1 VGPKRH
7 AFSRQK
13 AGWSVDGRAL
23 LASAADDLMTAVLD
37 VESKTFLEAAARE
50 KLGSRPADVEVA
62 VQLPAGQSWKM
73 SFHAYRGDFAAM
85 VSRRPGAF
93 AVARDAVDR
102 LREAIEKASAAPAA
116 TPVATPS

>member
-7 AFSRQK
+7 TFSRQK
-13 AGWSVDGRAL
+13 AGWSADGRTL

-37 VESKTFLEAAARE
+37 VESKSFLEAVSSQALA
-50 KLGSRPADVEVA
+50 SRPADVEVA
-62 VQLPAGQSWKM
+62 VQLPAGQSWKI
-73 SFHAYRGDFAAM
+73 SFHAYRGDFAAI

-102 LREAIEKASAAPAA
+102 LREAIEKASK
-116 TPVATPS
+116 